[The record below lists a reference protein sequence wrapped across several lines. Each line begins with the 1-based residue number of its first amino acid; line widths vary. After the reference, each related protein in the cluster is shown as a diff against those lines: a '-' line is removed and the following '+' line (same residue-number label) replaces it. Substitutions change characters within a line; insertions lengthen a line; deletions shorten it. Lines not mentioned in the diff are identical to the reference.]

1 MQSVLW
7 ILALGF
13 VLGMRHA
20 TDPDHV
26 IAVSTI
32 VARSR
37 GIREAAWIG
46 SLWGIGHTFTIV
58 VVGGGIALLGWVI
71 PVRLGL
77 SMELSVGLMLVFL
90 GIFNLTGIRQWIMEN
105 ISRASQKLQSSPS
118 HGHGEDAHAQ
128 PHSRNSF
135 LPHRHDQPSVKW
147 LDRHFG
153 RLGFYP
159 LIRPMVIGVI
169 HGLAGSAGIALLLLA
184 TIRDPL
190 WAAAYLVVFGVGTIA
205 GMMLVTA
212 AIAAPFAYS
221 RGLPQG
227 IHSWFRFASGWVSLW
242 FGLFLV
248 YQIVAVGRLF
258 SNQPRWT
265 PH

>member
-1 MQSVLW
+1 MWW
-7 ILALGF
+7 IVVLGF
-13 VLGMRHA
+13 LLGMRHA
-20 TDPDHV
+20 MDPDHV

-77 SMELSVGLMLVFL
+77 SMEFSVGLMLVLL

-105 ISRASQKLQSSPS
+105 ISPVYQEPQSSRS
-118 HGHGEDAHAQ
+118 DGQGEEVHAQ
-128 PHSRNSF
+128 PHSGSS
-135 LPHRHDQPSVKW
+135 LLHIHRHDQPAVKW
-147 LDRHFG
+147 LDQYLG
-153 RLGFYP
+153 RLGVYQ
-159 LIRPMVIGVI
+159 LIRPLVIGAI
-169 HGLAGSAGIALLLLA
+169 HGLAGSAAIALLLLA

-190 WAAAYLVVFGVGTIA
+190 WATAYLFVFGVGTIA

-212 AIAAPFAYS
+212 AIAALFVYFH
-221 RGLPQG
+221 GLPQG
-227 IHSWFRFASGWVSLW
+227 VNSGFRFASGLMSLG

-248 YQIVAVGRLF
+248 YQIVAVGGLF

>member
-1 MQSVLW
+1 MQNIWW
-7 ILALGF
+7 IVVLGF

-26 IAVSTI
+26 IAVNTI

-46 SLWGIGHTFTIV
+46 SFWGIGHSFTMV
-58 VVGGGIALLGWVI
+58 VVGGGIVLLGWVI

-77 SMELSVGLMLVFL
+77 SMEFSVGLMLVLL
-90 GIFNLTGIRQWIMEN
+90 GILNLTGIRQWIMEN
-105 ISRASQKLQSSPS
+105 FSAASEQLQSSNS
-118 HGHGEDAHAQ
+118 QGEDVHAQ
-128 PHSRNSF
+128 PHSGGT
-135 LPHRHDQPSVKW
+135 LLHIHRHDRPAVKW
-147 LDRHFG
+147 LDRHLG
-153 RLGFYP
+153 RLGFYQ
-159 LIRPMVIGVI
+159 LIRPTVIGVI
-169 HGLAGSAGIALLLLA
+169 HGLAGSAAIALLLLA

-190 WAAAYLVVFGVGTIA
+190 WATAYLFVFGVGTIA

-212 AIAAPFAYS
+212 AIAAPFVYFH
-221 RGLPQG
+221 GLPQG
-227 IHSWFRFASGWVSLW
+227 VNSGFRFASGLMSLG

-248 YQIVAVGRLF
+248 YKIVAVGGLF